1 MDRIDKIDKI
11 VITGGAGLVGQNL
24 VYQLVR
30 QGFSHV
36 VCMDRHRHNLQILA
50 RNNPGVLCVD
60 ADLADDGIWR
70 NHFENAACLVLL
82 QAQITAKT
90 EHEFERNTIQ
100 STERVLQ
107 AAAEFRIPYIVHVS
121 SSVVISV
128 ADDAYTRTKRR
139 QEQMV
144 ARSGLPHCI
153 LRPTLMFG
161 WFDPK
166 HLGWLSRLM
175 ERLPV
180 FPIPGHGRYMR
191 QPLYEQD
198 FCRVIVQCMRIQPQ
212 NKIYDIVG
220 RDRVDYVD
228 IIRAIRKCRNLKRP
242 IVHIP
247 FAIFAGLMRI
257 YALFSA
263 RPPFT
268 VDQLKALVAG
278 DEFEG
283 VDIEKEFGVRPTPFN
298 EAIRETF
305 CHPEYSKIILQR
317 T

>member
-1 MDRIDKIDKI
+1 MDRIKKTDKI

-24 VYQLVR
+24 VYQLMH
-30 QGFSHV
+30 QGFSHI
-36 VCMDRHRHNLQILA
+36 VCMDKHKHNLQILA
-50 RNNPGVLCVD
+50 RNNPGVQCVD
-60 ADLADDGIWR
+60 ADLADDGTWR
-70 NHFENAACLVLL
+70 SHFEGTACLVQL
-82 QAQITAKT
+82 QAQITSKT
-90 EHEFERNTIQ
+90 EREFERNTVQ
-100 STERVLQ
+100 STEQVLQ
-107 AAAEFRIPYIVHVS
+107 AAKETASYIVHVS

-128 ADDAYTRTKRR
+128 ADDAYTRTKRK

-144 ARSGLPHCI
+144 AQSGIRHCI

-166 HLGWLSRLM
+166 HLGWLSRFM
-175 ERLPV
+175 ERLPF
-180 FPIPGHGRYMR
+180 FPIPGHGRYIR

-198 FCRVIVQCMRIQPQ
+198 FCRVIVQCMLTQPE
-212 NKIYDIVG
+212 NMVYDIVG

-228 IIRAIRKCRNLKRP
+228 IIRAIKECRNLRTP

-247 FAIFAGLMRI
+247 YALFALLMRV

-263 RPPFT
+263 KPPFT
-268 VDQLKALVAG
+268 VDQLKALTAG
-278 DEFEG
+278 DEFVG
-283 VDIEKEFGVRPTPFN
+283 VDMEKEFGVHPTPFS

-305 CHPEYSKIILQR
+305 CHPEYSKIILQL